1 MQTQWNTHPL
11 NEFERRKRAVIKK
24 DKLLREEQTPKQID
38 KGLKDTMDASDPVAK
53 Y

>member
-1 MQTQWNTHPL
+1 MQAQWSSFPL

-24 DKLLREEQTPKQID
+24 DKRLREDQTAHQID